1 MIYLNQKESAY
12 QKIKG
17 MIVHGDLQMGQNVSD
32 RLLSTKLKL
41 GLTPIRDALNLLK
54 SEDLVISYPKK
65 GTFVFELSSKLFFD
79 IFESRRIFETYGL
92 KTSNNLNHNLLVIR
106 EEEILDK
113 MSVSI
118 KEKDFLSY
126 ARLDSEF
133 HESFILGTE
142 NDVLIKLYH
151 NLEPKIATIRNTI
164 NLNLSEF
171 NTNESFKMHKKI
183 IKFIKNENIDKSI
196 ELLDHHIFVWYDKV
210 FKLTSNMKL
219 DLKAFKN
226 RLSTYRV

>member
-1 MIYLNQKESAY
+1 MDLNQRENAY

-17 MIVHGDLQMGQNVSD
+17 MIVNGELQMGQIISD
-32 RLLSTKLKL
+32 KILSNELNL

-65 GTFVFELSSKLFFD
+65 GTFVFELSSELFFD
-79 IFESRRIFETYGL
+79 IFETRRIFETYGL
-92 KTSNNLNHNLLVIR
+92 RTSHKLNRNRLIKN
-106 EEEILDK
+106 EEKILDK
-113 MSVSI
+113 MTASI
-118 KEKDFLSY
+118 NEKDYLSY
-126 ARLDSEF
+126 AKLDSEF
-133 HESFILGTE
+133 HECFILGTE
-142 NDVLIKLYH
+142 NDVLIKLYR

-171 NTNESFKMHKKI
+171 NTKESFDMHKKI
-183 IKFIKNENIDKSI
+183 IKCIKSENIEQSI

-219 DLKAFKN
+219 DLNSFKN
-226 RLSTYRV
+226 RLSTYRI

>member
-1 MIYLNQKESAY
+1 MVELNQKENAY
-12 QKIKG
+12 KKIKR
-17 MIVHGDLQMGQNVSD
+17 MIVNGDLQMGQNVSD
-32 RLLSTKLKL
+32 RLLSKKLKL
-41 GLTPIRDALNLLK
+41 GLTPVRDALNLLK
-54 SEDLVISYPKK
+54 SEDLVISFPKK

-92 KTSNNLNHNLLVIR
+92 KTSNKLNHNLLLIR

-113 MSVSI
+113 MSVAI
-118 KEKDFLSY
+118 KEKDYLSY

-133 HESFILGTE
+133 HESFILGAE
-142 NDVLIKLYH
+142 NDVFTKLYW

-183 IKFIKNENIDKSI
+183 VKCIKNENIDQSI
-196 ELLDHHIFVWYDKV
+196 ELLDDHIFVWYDKV

-219 DLKAFKN
+219 DLNTFKT
-226 RLSTYRV
+226 RLSTYKL

>member
-1 MIYLNQKESAY
+1 MIDLNQKENAY

-92 KTSNNLNHNLLVIR
+92 KTSNKLNHNLLVIR

-142 NDVLIKLYH
+142 NDVLIKLYR

-226 RLSTYRV
+226 RLSTYRL

>member
-1 MIYLNQKESAY
+1 MIDLNQKENAY

-17 MIVHGDLQMGQNVSD
+17 MIVHGELQMGQNVSD
-32 RLLSTKLKL
+32 KLLSTKLKL

-92 KTSNNLNHNLLVIR
+92 KTSNKLNHNLLVIR

-142 NDVLIKLYH
+142 NDVLIKLYR

-183 IKFIKNENIDKSI
+183 IKFIKKENIDKSI

>member
-1 MIYLNQKESAY
+1 MIDLNQKESAY

-92 KTSNNLNHNLLVIR
+92 KTSNKLNHNLLVIR

-142 NDVLIKLYH
+142 NDVLIKLYR

-164 NLNLSEF
+164 NLNLSDF
-171 NTNESFKMHKKI
+171 NTNESFNMHKKI
-183 IKFIKNENIDKSI
+183 IKSVKNKNIDKSI
-196 ELLDHHIFVWYDKV
+196 EILDHHIFVWYDKV

-219 DLKAFKN
+219 DLKTFKN

>member
-1 MIYLNQKESAY
+1 MVELNQKENAY
-12 QKIKG
+12 KKIKR
-17 MIVHGDLQMGQNVSD
+17 MIVNGDLQMGQNVSD
-32 RLLSTKLKL
+32 RLLSKKLKL

-54 SEDLVISYPKK
+54 SEDLVVSYPKK

-92 KTSNNLNHNLLVIR
+92 KTSNKLNHNLLLIR

-113 MSVSI
+113 MSVAI
-118 KEKDFLSY
+118 KGKDYLSY

-133 HESFILGTE
+133 HESFILGAE
-142 NDVLIKLYH
+142 NDVFTKLYW

-183 IKFIKNENIDKSI
+183 VKCIKNENIDQSI
-196 ELLDHHIFVWYDKV
+196 ELLDDHIFVWYDKV

-219 DLKAFKN
+219 DLNTFKT
-226 RLSTYRV
+226 RLSTYKL

>member
-1 MIYLNQKESAY
+1 MIDLNQKENAY

-92 KTSNNLNHNLLVIR
+92 KTSNKLNHNLLVIR

-142 NDVLIKLYH
+142 NDVLIKLYR

-171 NTNESFKMHKKI
+171 NTNESFKKI

-219 DLKAFKN
+219 DLKTFKN

>member
-1 MIYLNQKESAY
+1 MIDLNQKENAY

-92 KTSNNLNHNLLVIR
+92 KTSNKLNHNLLVIR

-142 NDVLIKLYH
+142 NDVLIKLYR

-219 DLKAFKN
+219 DLKTFKN

>member
-1 MIYLNQKESAY
+1 MIDLNQKENAY

-17 MIVHGDLQMGQNVSD
+17 MIVHGELQMGQNVSD
-32 RLLSTKLKL
+32 KLLSTKLKL

-92 KTSNNLNHNLLVIR
+92 KTSNKLNHNLLVIR

-142 NDVLIKLYH
+142 NDVLIKLYR

>member
-1 MIYLNQKESAY
+1 MIDLNQKESAY

-92 KTSNNLNHNLLVIR
+92 KTSNKLNHNLLVIR

-126 ARLDSEF
+126 ARLDSKF

-142 NDVLIKLYH
+142 NDVLIKLYR

>member
-1 MIYLNQKESAY
+1 MIDLNQKENAY

-17 MIVHGDLQMGQNVSD
+17 MIVHGELQMGQNVSD
-32 RLLSTKLKL
+32 KLLSTKLKL

-92 KTSNNLNHNLLVIR
+92 KTSNKLNHNLLVIR
-106 EEEILDK
+106 EEEILEK

-142 NDVLIKLYH
+142 NDVLIKLYR

-164 NLNLSEF
+164 NLNLSDF
-171 NTNESFKMHKKI
+171 NTNESFNMHKKI
-183 IKFIKNENIDKSI
+183 IKFIKNKNIDKSI
-196 ELLDHHIFVWYDKV
+196 EILDHHIFVWYDKV

-219 DLKAFKN
+219 DLKTFKN
-226 RLSTYRV
+226 RLSTYRL

>member
-113 MSVSI
+113 MSVLI

-142 NDVLIKLYH
+142 NDVLIKLYR

>member
-1 MIYLNQKESAY
+1 MIDLNQKENAY

-17 MIVHGDLQMGQNVSD
+17 MIVHGELQMGQNVSD
-32 RLLSTKLKL
+32 KLLSTKLKL

-92 KTSNNLNHNLLVIR
+92 KTSNKLNHNLLVIR

-142 NDVLIKLYH
+142 NDVLIKLYR

-164 NLNLSEF
+164 NLNLSDF
-171 NTNESFKMHKKI
+171 NTNESFNMHKKI
-183 IKFIKNENIDKSI
+183 IKSVKNKNIDKSI
-196 ELLDHHIFVWYDKV
+196 EILDHHIFVWYDKV

-219 DLKAFKN
+219 DLKTFKN
-226 RLSTYRV
+226 RLSTYRL

>member
-1 MIYLNQKESAY
+1 MDLNQKENAY
-12 QKIKG
+12 KKIKE
-17 MIVHGDLQMGQNVSD
+17 MIVDGDLQMGKNISD
-32 RLLSTKLKL
+32 RLLSKKLKL
-41 GLTPIRDALNLLK
+41 GLTPVSDALNLLK
-54 SEDLVISYPKK
+54 SEDLVISFPKK

-92 KTSNNLNHNLLVIR
+92 KTSNKLNHNLLVIR

-142 NDVLIKLYH
+142 NDVLIKLYR

-164 NLNLSEF
+164 NFNLSEF

-219 DLKAFKN
+219 DLKTFKN
-226 RLSTYRV
+226 RLSTYRL

>member
-1 MIYLNQKESAY
+1 
-12 QKIKG
+12 
-17 MIVHGDLQMGQNVSD
+17 MIVDGDLQMGKNVSD
-32 RLLSTKLKL
+32 RLLSKKLKL

-92 KTSNNLNHNLLVIR
+92 KTSNKLNHNLLVIR

-142 NDVLIKLYH
+142 NDVLIKLYR